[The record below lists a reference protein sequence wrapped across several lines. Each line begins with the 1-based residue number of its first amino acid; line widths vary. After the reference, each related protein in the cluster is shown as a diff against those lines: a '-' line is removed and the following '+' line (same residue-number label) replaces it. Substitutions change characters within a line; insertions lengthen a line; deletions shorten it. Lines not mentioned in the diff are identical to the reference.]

1 MRSDGTTHRK
11 RWRRKKRLLKKGHI
25 EGIYCSIIGYISV
38 ENTWKIFFSRFV
50 KLLLEVQR
58 CTKVD
63 PPDRVKKESSRGRS
77 AAPRMEEKRE

>member
-1 MRSDGTTHRK
+1 MTEALTGK
-11 RWRRKKRLLKKGHI
+11 GGGGKKTLEKSAQRVNLLFNHCTSPSKIQG
-25 EGIYCSIIGYISV
+25 
-38 ENTWKIFFSRFV
+38 KIFLSRFV

-63 PPDRVKKESSRGRS
+63 PPDRVKKEASRGRS